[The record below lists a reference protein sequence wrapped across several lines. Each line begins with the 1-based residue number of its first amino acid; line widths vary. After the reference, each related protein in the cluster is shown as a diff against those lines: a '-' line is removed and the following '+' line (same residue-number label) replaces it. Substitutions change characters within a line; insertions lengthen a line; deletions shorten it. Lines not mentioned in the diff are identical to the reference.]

1 VDGTFDIS
9 ILEVGDGVVEV
20 LATNGDTHLG
30 GDDIDDVIINWLI
43 DTFKKENSIDL
54 KTDKMALQR
63 LKESAEK
70 AKKELSQVSKTNIS
84 IPFIT
89 ATASGPKHISVELTR
104 ANLENMTKALIDKSR
119 KPCEDC
125 LKDSK
130 LSKEQI
136 DEVILVG
143 GSTRMPAIQAIA
155 KEIFGKDP
163 KMNVNPDEVV
173 ALGAAV
179 QGGVLTGEVKDVIL
193 LDVTPLTLGIETEG
207 AIMTPMIERNTTIP
221 KSVTQVF
228 STAVNNQPAVDIC
241 VYQGERKLAKDN
253 KMLGKFQLSGI
264 PPAPR
269 GVPQIE
275 VTFEIDSNGIL
286 EVKAKDKASGKEQK
300 VTIKGSSG
308 LDKSEIERMV
318 REAQDNKENDEKKEK
333 IIKTKNHAEQ
343 VVNNCNKFIDDYKD
357 KIVDEDKKELQE
369 LIAKIESVKDGESF
383 DDITVAIESLEKKMS
398 HVGSSFYDK
407 SSDASQTSEESQSSQ
422 Q

>member
-1 VDGTFDIS
+1 MDGTFDIS

-30 GDDIDDVIINWLI
+30 GDDIDDVIINWLL
-43 DTFKKENSIDL
+43 DTFKKETLIDL
-54 KTDKMALQR
+54 KLDKTALQR

-70 AKKELSQVSKTNIS
+70 AKKELSQVTKVSIS

-89 ATASGPKHISVELTR
+89 ANASGPKHLNVDLTK
-104 ANLENMTKALIDKSR
+104 AHLENMTKELLERSR
-119 KPCEDC
+119 KPCEAC

-130 LSKEQI
+130 LTREQI

-179 QGGVLTGEVKDVIL
+179 QGGVLNGEVKDVIL
-193 LDVTPLTLGIETEG
+193 LDVTPLSLGIETEG

-253 KMLGKFQLSGI
+253 KMLGKFQLDGI

-269 GVPQIE
+269 GMPQIE
-275 VTFEIDSNGIL
+275 VTFELDSNGIL
-286 EVKAKDKASGKEQK
+286 EVRAKDKATGKEQK

-333 IIKTKNHAEQ
+333 IIKSKNHAEQ
-343 VVNNCNKFIDDYKD
+343 VVNNCNKFIDEYKE
-357 KIVDEDKKELQE
+357 KIVEEDKKELEE
-369 LIAKIESVKDGESF
+369 LVKKVESLKDSENIS
-383 DDITVAIESLEKKMS
+383 DITSAIESLEKKMS
-398 HVGSSFYDK
+398 EIGSKFYDK
-407 SSDASQTSEESQSSQ
+407 SSDVSQSEKESQSI
-422 Q
+422 